1 MFCLGKGKATAA
13 IDAAR
18 ARASLLATIRKDEDS
33 LAAQRGEY
41 VPRPLS
47 PVEKANTEASE
58 KQQKVVKDGIYTTP
72 TPTPSEDSTWLEKA
86 VSEVWRVWKAVN
98 LRRVFYTESSKC
110 SVLFQTQ
117 REEAK
122 KFAEIKR
129 KLRQEIQELRHT
141 VLQMMNDNQQAP
153 EIERLDRH
161 EYNLDVDQRQKLVL
175 EGEEK
180 IKQV

>member
-1 MFCLGKGKATAA
+1 MRYGVFGK
-13 IDAAR
+13 
-18 ARASLLATIRKDEDS
+18 LE
-33 LAAQRGEY
+33 
-41 VPRPLS
+41 
-47 PVEKANTEASE
+47 
-58 KQQKVVKDGIYTTP
+58 IY
-72 TPTPSEDSTWLEKA
+72 E
-86 VSEVWRVWKAVN
+86 RFF
-98 LRRVFYTESSKC
+98 FYTESFQRSI
-110 SVLFQTQ
+110 LFQTQ

-129 KLRQEIQELRHT
+129 KLRQEIQDLRQT

>member
-1 MFCLGKGKATAA
+1 M
-13 IDAAR
+13 DAAR
-18 ARASLLATIRKDEDS
+18 ARASLLTTIRKDEDS
-33 LAAQRGEY
+33 LAAQRGDY

-72 TPTPSEDSTWLEKA
+72 TPTPSEDATWLEKA
-86 VSEVWRVWKAVN
+86 VSEVWSVWKAGN
-98 LRRVFYTESSKC
+98 LREVLFYTESFERSI
-110 SVLFQTQ
+110 LFQTQ

-129 KLRQEIQELRHT
+129 TLRQEIQELRQT

>member
-1 MFCLGKGKATAA
+1 MRYGEHGK
-13 IDAAR
+13 
-18 ARASLLATIRKDEDS
+18 L
-33 LAAQRGEY
+33 
-41 VPRPLS
+41 
-47 PVEKANTEASE
+47 
-58 KQQKVVKDGIYTTP
+58 GIY
-72 TPTPSEDSTWLEKA
+72 EGFL
-86 VSEVWRVWKAVN
+86 
-98 LRRVFYTESSKC
+98 FYTESFERSI
-110 SVLFQTQ
+110 LFQTQ

>member
-1 MFCLGKGKATAA
+1 M
-13 IDAAR
+13 DAAR
-18 ARASLLATIRKDEDS
+18 ARASLLTTIRKDEDS
-33 LAAQRGEY
+33 LAAQRGDY

-72 TPTPSEDSTWLEKA
+72 TPTPSEDATWLEKA
-86 VSEVWRVWKAVN
+86 VSEVWSVWKAGN
-98 LRRVFYTESSKC
+98 LREVLFYTESFERSI
-110 SVLFQTQ
+110 LFQTQ

-129 KLRQEIQELRHT
+129 KLRQEIQDLRQT

>member
-1 MFCLGKGKATAA
+1 M
-13 IDAAR
+13 
-18 ARASLLATIRKDEDS
+18 
-33 LAAQRGEY
+33 
-41 VPRPLS
+41 
-47 PVEKANTEASE
+47 
-58 KQQKVVKDGIYTTP
+58 DGIYTTP
-72 TPTPSEDSTWLEKA
+72 TPTPSEDATWLEKA
-86 VSEVWRVWKAVN
+86 VSEV
-98 LRRVFYTESSKC
+98 RRTQKVLTEIHAGGFFLYTESFKRC
-110 SVLFQTQ
+110 IHFQTQ

-129 KLRQEIQELRHT
+129 KLRQEIHELRQT
-141 VLQMMNDNQQAP
+141 VLQMMYDNQQTP

>member
-1 MFCLGKGKATAA
+1 M
-13 IDAAR
+13 DAAR
-18 ARASLLATIRKDEDS
+18 ARASLLTTIRKDEDS
-33 LAAQRGEY
+33 LAAQRGDY

-72 TPTPSEDSTWLEKA
+72 TPTPSEDATWLEKA
-86 VSEVWRVWKAVN
+86 VSEVWSVWKAGN
-98 LRRVFYTESSKC
+98 LREVFFYTESFQRSI
-110 SVLFQTQ
+110 LFQTQ

-129 KLRQEIQELRHT
+129 KLRQEIQELRQT